1 MAGHSGHAKLGD
13 RISVLVTK
21 TIVATQNRLLS
32 VKHRLAMAIF
42 HSISDVISE
51 EVHDTL
57 GPFMRDLHEAYG
69 QDGKASPLLHFMAT
83 QRGQLQALAG
93 TSTLSQGLLWP
104 VSAILNN
111 ELSPVVYETVATN
124 PHSIPDPGSI
134 AAMGAKGFIDDP
146 SYHDG
151 MAKNGLN
158 NAWADALKQ
167 LNQVYPDAGS
177 ALDLLRRGVIT
188 RDVYIQWQIH
198 NGLPGG
204 VAEAMATLVDVPLS
218 PPDAALAELRGN
230 ISHDTG
236 VKAAAA
242 WGVNADTYE
251 TLINNTGE
259 PLALMQ
265 LLEAFRRGFINEDR
279 LVKGI
284 LQSRVRDEWIDVAK
298 QLRYAPMS
306 TADAVNGVVQNHI
319 TQDQGASIADQNGL
333 EPGQFAT
340 LIDTA
345 GEPLS
350 RTEMEYLYNRG
361 LATEDEVKQ
370 ALRESRLKNK
380 YVDKAF
386 LLHEKLITARELGEA
401 VRNGAVDI
409 QSAVQRAME
418 EGYGKEDAT
427 ILVMTA
433 MNSRLES
440 QRMRIVTAIEQL
452 YENNAM
458 TADDAHNMVT
468 KLGFGDEETTLIF
481 TAAEFRRQEKLI
493 GGAIS
498 LVKSKYIGH
507 HTQKADASAQLD
519 ALGVPSSNRD
529 AMLAIWTIEAQANVR
544 LLTPAQIVKAVT
556 NGLIQ
561 QDDGLGRLT
570 NLGYTPDDA
579 KLLLDG
585 A

>member
-1 MAGHSGHAKLGD
+1 MASHSGHAKLGD

-21 TIVATQNRLLS
+21 TIVATQNRLLG

-42 HSISDVISE
+42 HSISDTISE

-57 GPFMRDLHEAYG
+57 GPFMRDMHEAYG
-69 QDGKASPLLHFMAT
+69 GDGKASPLLHFMAT

-93 TSTLSQGLLWP
+93 TSALSQGLLWP
-104 VSAILNN
+104 ISATLNN
-111 ELSPVVYETVATN
+111 ELAPVVYEAVATN
-124 PHSIPDPGSI
+124 PHSIPDAPSI
-134 AAMGAKGFIDDP
+134 ASMGAKGFIDDA
-146 SYHDG
+146 SYKDG

-158 NAWADALKQ
+158 NAWAQAL
-167 LNQVYPDAGS
+167 LNINQQYPDSAS
-177 ALDLLRRGVIT
+177 ALDMYRRGIIT
-188 RDVYIQWQIH
+188 EDTFSNWMTHSGIPRETT
-198 NGLPGG
+198 GLLLQL
-204 VAEAMATLVDVPLS
+204 ANVPLS

-230 ISHDTG
+230 ISHADG
-236 VKAAAA
+236 VKAAAS
-242 WGVNADTYE
+242 WGVSEDTYNV
-251 TLINNTGE
+251 LINNTGE

-265 LLEAFRRGFINEDR
+265 LLEAFRRGFIDEER

-284 LQSRVRDEWIDVAK
+284 LDSRIRNEWIDVAK

-306 TADAVNGVVQNHI
+306 TADAVNGVVQNHL
-319 TQDQGASIADQNGL
+319 TEAEGAQIADQNGL
-333 EPGQFAT
+333 EPGSFDT
-340 LIDTA
+340 LIQTA

-409 QSAVQRAME
+409 SSAVQRAME
-418 EGYGKEDAT
+418 EGYSKEDAT

-440 QRMRIVTAIEQL
+440 QRMRIVTSIEQL
-452 YENNAM
+452 YENNSL
-458 TADDAHNMVT
+458 TLSDAQNMVT
-468 KLGFGDEETTLIF
+468 KLGFGSEETQLIF
-481 TAAEFRRQEKLI
+481 TAAEFRRQEKLM

-498 LVKSKYIGH
+498 YVKSKYVGH
-507 HTQKADASAQLD
+507 HTTKADASGQLD

-529 AMLAIWTIEAQANVR
+529 AMLAIWTVEADANVR

-561 QDDGLGRLT
+561 EDEGLSRLQA
-570 NLGYTPDDA
+570 LGYSEGDA
-579 KLLLDG
+579 NLLIQG